1 MKEEVAKVNDL
12 RRKDSERVQE
22 LWRGNCEQVAGFDQ
36 AIAAKDSEIDSL
48 RAIVAE
54 LEAAAG
60 SVPAATA
67 PTPLRVPPAHSPPA
81 SRVGVM
87 PPPSS
92 RVTPLARRG
101 KAPPGSGQVGISN
114 NCERPDASHRGRT
127 PARRHRTDP
136 GECCCGHL

>member
-1 MKEEVAKVNDL
+1 MNDL
-12 RRKDSERVQE
+12 RRKDSERVRE
-22 LWRGNCEQVAGFDQ
+22 LWRGNCDQVAGFDQ

-48 RAIVAE
+48 RARVAE

-87 PPPSS
+87 PLLVRES
-92 RVTPLARRG
+92 RPLLAVG
-101 KAPPGSGQVGISN
+101 KP
-114 NCERPDASHRGRT
+114 
-127 PARRHRTDP
+127 
-136 GECCCGHL
+136 LL